1 MARSKRA
8 LGGVGRFRAARAAR
22 REGRSRERGP
32 SGARRPVRGMRAGSP
47 VAPRQPGPV
56 ARRSPL
62 RPRRRQRR
70 GRSVGAGGVAG
81 GVGAGGLHALGAG
94 RGSRAGDTGR
104 AAGED
109 GCASLADGARVRG
122 GPRDGLTRGRA
133 RRQRARACRLC
144 ALARGA
150 GVVWRGSRRDR
161 GAFVRRAARRC
172 DVALRRGRRARAPGR
187 AGAVRARV
195 VGERS
200 ALHRARHRRRAR
212 RAPHRARRRV
222 DRFARRERS
231 RRPRGLPTPSVR
243 RALFLGSTGA
253 LCALFATWLLLAAS
267 DDERAS
273 SWRLHAMVLGAAGP
287 VAALAL
293 LHVLE
298 VAPAPMPLRLYA
310 LLPVTAVAA
319 TWLVSLLL
327 RRSSRLPR
335 VRAAATK

>member
-172 DVALRRGRRARAPGR
+172 DVALRRGRRARAWSGGR
-187 AGAVRARV
+187 
-195 VGERS
+195 RS
-200 ALHRARHRRRAR
+200 RSSRRRAKRSTPRAPSTSGPTRAASSSTTRGSLRPPGAFTSTTRSSDSLRSFARPRCPPSGALSSWGARAPSARYSPRGCSSR
-212 RAPHRARRRV
+212 RATTSALRPGDFTRWCSAPRAPSL
-222 DRFARRERS
+222 RS
-231 RRPRGLPTPSVR
+231 RSFTCSRSR
-243 RALFLGSTGA
+243 
-253 LCALFATWLLLAAS
+253 
-267 DDERAS
+267 
-273 SWRLHAMVLGAAGP
+273 
-287 VAALAL
+287 
-293 LHVLE
+293 
-298 VAPAPMPLRLYA
+298 
-310 LLPVTAVAA
+310 
-319 TWLVSLLL
+319 L
-327 RRSSRLPR
+327 RRCRFGCMPSCQ
-335 VRAAATK
+335 